1 MKKIILGILI
11 LVTVIFS
18 CNNTS
23 TKGRNDEEPLCDS
36 LIIIFRPDNMKNL
49 IIEEFTDLAD
59 LVRDPRARQIT
70 ISDID
75 TVTAFKSHI
84 DSLFNPNEKN
94 ENIYIRRPM
103 TDFAVMLVKDRKLTD
118 IVALEDNPIGFL
130 MKGQEIRKDS
140 LFYNAVMN
148 VLYDRITK
156 YIDYCNAVPPTYAKE
171 HNKHAGTHIE
181 NGRIFNENGL

>member
-1 MKKIILGILI
+1 
-11 LVTVIFS
+11 
-18 CNNTS
+18 
-23 TKGRNDEEPLCDS
+23 
-36 LIIIFRPDNMKNL
+36 
-49 IIEEFTDLAD
+49 
-59 LVRDPRARQIT
+59 
-70 ISDID
+70 
-75 TVTAFKSHI
+75 
-84 DSLFNPNEKN
+84 
-94 ENIYIRRPM
+94 M